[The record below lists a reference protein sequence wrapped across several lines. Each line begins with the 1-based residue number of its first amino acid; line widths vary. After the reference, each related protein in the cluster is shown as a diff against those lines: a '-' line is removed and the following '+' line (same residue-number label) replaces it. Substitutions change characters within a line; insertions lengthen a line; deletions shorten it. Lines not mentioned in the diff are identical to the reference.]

1 MVLSVNKFPEL
12 QALLAAGDEIM
23 LEDDGRIVAR
33 VTAVPVKQK
42 QRIAGLLRGKIR
54 VTPDFDDTPEDL
66 LELFLRGEV
75 FPKG

>member
-12 QALLAAGDEIM
+12 RALLATGDEIM

-33 VTAVPVKQK
+33 VTAVPMERK

-66 LELFLRGEV
+66 LELFLRGEI

>member
-1 MVLSVNKFPEL
+1 MVLSVTKFPEL

-33 VTAVPVKQK
+33 VMAIPMERK

-54 VTPDFDDTPEDL
+54 VAPDFDDTPEDL